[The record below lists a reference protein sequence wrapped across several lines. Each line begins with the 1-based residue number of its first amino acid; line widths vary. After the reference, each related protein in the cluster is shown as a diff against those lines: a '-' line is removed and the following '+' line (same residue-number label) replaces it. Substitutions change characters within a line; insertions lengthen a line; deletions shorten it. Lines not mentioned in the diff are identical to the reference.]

1 MGGGDCFDEG
11 DEDDSRK
18 GQTHTMK
25 RDYGM
30 VEDAKSVVR
39 EESRK
44 FEDGSPVI
52 LLAYGVGL
60 AGIEC

>member
-1 MGGGDCFDEG
+1 
-11 DEDDSRK
+11 
-18 GQTHTMK
+18 MK